1 MTDALIKQ
9 VNKNQTRWGPRRSLR
24 RRPPNWRVA
33 PGVALCI
40 GLLCIGLQQLH
51 AQQTAVPPKTL
62 PSAQKIVDSYLK
74 AIGGKKRIATIRDA
88 TYVWQIQLKDRTL
101 GIAKTQTKTPSSVR
115 SELSFGNGQV
125 VSAANPRSAWT
136 HGLDGKPHTLTDAE
150 AAAARLQA
158 TLDAGHLLDIKKSN
172 VLSRVV
178 SFQTAGPAYVVEFS
192 LRSGARLRYLFSTTS
207 KFLIGIEDDARK
219 TITRFEEYRSE
230 GNILEPHRVSI
241 DSGGTGELTF
251 LLQRATY
258 NTGIADSA
266 FDPPRAAEALDVEAL
281 LREVSQNQDQLEQ
294 RFTEYSFM
302 QKETA
307 REINSKGE
315 IKKETVKEFEVF
327 PIPHRQPVM
336 KLLSENG
343 APLSGERAA
352 KEQKRVEEEFAK
364 AERDKDKNEQKDEKR
379 RAERRKKKSAQ
390 GEDNDDDVDISGFLR
405 VCEFVSPRREHFRDR
420 DAVVF
425 DFRPRP
431 GFKSSNRQE
440 DLISKLV
447 GVVWIDPADKQVMR
461 LEARLAEG
469 FKMGG
474 GLLVNLRPGAAFV
487 MEQTRMV
494 EGVWLPLMAQINLPL
509 RCCCLAAAT
518 TTRRSNGATTNIFRA
533 TSAITSSTHQKR
545 PMKPRRSHDALP
557 SLPWLRRSHMFIA
570 REKFQDFRSSV
581 RSARSPL
588 RG

>member
-1 MTDALIKQ
+1 MKQ
-9 VNKNQTRWGPRRSLR
+9 VNKNQSAVVASTPAGLAHWGPRASLCR
-24 RRPPNWRVA
+24 RTPNRRVA
-33 PGVALCI
+33 SCLALCI
-40 GLLCIGLQQLH
+40 SLFCIGLQQLQ

-88 TYVWQIQLKDRTL
+88 TYEWQIQLKDRTM

-115 SELSFGNGQV
+115 SELIFGNGQV

-150 AAAARLQA
+150 AAAARLKA

-178 SFQTAGPAYVVEFS
+178 SFQTAGQAYVVEFS
-192 LRSGARLRYLFSTTS
+192 LRSGARLRYLFSTTT
-207 KFLIGIEDDARK
+207 KLLIRIEDDARK
-219 TITRFEEYRSE
+219 TTTRFEDYRSE

-294 RFTEYSFM
+294 RFTEYSFI
-302 QKETA
+302 QKETS

-327 PIPHRQPVM
+327 PIPHREAVM

-343 APLSGERAA
+343 VPLSGERAA

-379 RAERRKKKSAQ
+379 RAERRKKKGAQ

-405 VCEFVSPRREHFRDR
+405 VCEFVSPRRERFRDR

-494 EGVWLPLMAQINLPL
+494 EGVWLPRMAQINLSVKVLLFGGGDYNQTIEWSDYKHFSGGVGDYKLDAPK
-509 RCCCLAAAT
+509 T
-518 TTRRSNGATTNIFRA
+518 EGPPD
-533 TSAITSSTHQKR
+533 K
-545 PMKPRRSHDALP
+545 KP
-557 SLPWLRRSHMFIA
+557 
-570 REKFQDFRSSV
+570 
-581 RSARSPL
+581 
-588 RG
+588 